1 MTVSTDDAKMLAAQV
16 GALLR
21 SDRPAALQL
30 NTKVIRLARQLSD
43 TTLLAEA
50 LCRQGEL
57 HYHQATFEQALQ
69 CLEEAQNLYT
79 TLGDGAGLASSLTN
93 LGRVRERQGHY
104 ETAYQHFSDALRH
117 AEPLANH
124 AQLSQIQLCLGLLE
138 YNRGS
143 FLDAIRHYQL
153 ALQAAQT
160 AHDPPSE
167 GNALGNLGNCFE
179 RMGDYEL
186 ALNYHLACWRIFKH
200 DPERL
205 METSYALNNIANVYI
220 ALEEYDTAL
229 GYHQQ
234 SLVLKQQ
241 LNDRYGEATS
251 FENIARCYYALKQ
264 HSEAQTYYQQALDIT
279 NQIGDKEGIAYAFGG
294 LGAVAAAEQQWQT
307 AFDYYHR
314 ALSLFYELDNMPQ
327 QANHYL
333 QLGEAYSQTG
343 AEASAL
349 ECLRKAES
357 YALKTGSKATL
368 QQIYRSLSEHYE
380 RTQNFSEALD
390 TLKRS
395 YQLERELINSTMK
408 LRLKSLEYQ
417 QKIEQVEHERTQAIE
432 QNEALER
439 ALSELQH
446 VNDKLHQTNLEKEQ
460 LVKILNAQKQIFER
474 QSTEDALTGLYN
486 RRYFDRQLSSA
497 LSSSETHLSVALC
510 DVDNFK
516 SVNDTFSH
524 QIGDEVLKTVA
535 QLLRSVTRDQDV
547 AARYGGEEFALLLH
561 GVSKETAA
569 SICERFRHAVEF
581 YPWHQ
586 ISPPLQITISIG
598 ICDDTS
604 SGRVEVMTALADK
617 CLYQAKH
624 SGKNRVVYR
633 R

>member
-1 MTVSTDDAKMLAAQV
+1 MTVSPNDAKALAAQV

-30 NTKVIRLARQLSD
+30 NTKVIRLARQLSA

-57 HYHQATFEQALQ
+57 YYHQATFEEALQ
-69 CLEEAQNLYT
+69 CLEEALGLYT
-79 TLGDGAGLASSLTN
+79 TLGDSAGLACSLTN
-93 LGRVRERQGHY
+93 LGRVCERQGYY
-104 ETAYQHFSDALRH
+104 ERAYQHFSDALH
-117 AEPLANH
+117 YAEPLADYK
-124 AQLSQIQLCLGLLE
+124 QLSQIQLCLGLLE

-143 FLDAIRHYQL
+143 FLDAISHYQL
-153 ALQAAQT
+153 ALQTAQT

-200 DPERL
+200 DPERQ
-205 METSYALNNIANVYI
+205 METSYALNNIANVYT
-220 ALEEYDTAL
+220 ALEEYHTAL

-234 SLVLKQQ
+234 SLRLKQQ
-241 LNDRYGEATS
+241 LSDRYGEATS
-251 FENIARCYYALKQ
+251 YENIARCYLALGQ
-264 HSEAQTYYQQALDIT
+264 HNNAQTHYQLALDIT
-279 NQIGDKEGIAYAFGG
+279 DKIGDKEGVAYALGG
-294 LGAVAAAEQQWQT
+294 LGAVAAAEQRWQT

-314 ALSLFYELDNMPQ
+314 ALSLFYELDNMPE
-327 QANHYL
+327 QASHYL
-333 QLGEAYSQTG
+333 QLGEAYSQTD

-368 QQIYRSLSEHYE
+368 QQIYRSLAEHYE
-380 RTQNFSEALD
+380 RTHDFRSALD

-417 QKIEQVEHERTQAIE
+417 QKIEQVEYERTQAIE
-432 QNEALER
+432 ENEALER
-439 ALSELQH
+439 ALSELQR
-446 VNDKLHQTNLEKEQ
+446 VNDKLHQANHEKEQ
-460 LVKILNAQKQIFER
+460 LVKILDAQKQIFER

-486 RRYFDRQLSSA
+486 RRYFDQQLSSA
-497 LSSSETHLSVALC
+497 LTSPENHLSVALC
-510 DVDNFK
+510 DIDNFK

-535 QLLRSVTRDQDV
+535 QLLHSVTREQDT

-569 SICERFRHAVEF
+569 NICERFRHAVEF
-581 YPWHQ
+581 YPWYE
-586 ISPPLQITISIG
+586 ISPPLQITVSIG

-624 SGKNRVVYR
+624 TGKNRVVYR